1 MILPMKRIN
10 VLAMSYDEKAI
21 MRTLQNIGAV
31 ELVQTEYEP
40 PNDDECVRLR
50 NERDRLSHALSV
62 INPYA
67 KKAPLIEILPTLS
80 FEELEAGR
88 QRAYAVID
96 DIEGAEAAIAQ
107 AKIKK
112 AQCETKLGS
121 LRPWETLGSSVEE
134 LADTRSV
141 RFITGFIRHDRLEK
155 LELPEGA
162 FIRTVSPVRDD
173 AVLIAA
179 HESTL
184 DALGTALRELDFQEY
199 RFPTDMKGSVPDA
212 MNALLGDI
220 AAQKDIIDKA
230 NARLLELSD
239 SKGDI
244 KCALDSVCV
253 ALEREETA
261 LRLGTLGSVFMLD
274 GWIRAED
281 EELVK
286 NTISGATDTFY
297 FSARDPYD
305 DEEPPTSVRNSK
317 VAEPFESV
325 TNMYS
330 PPAYRGIDAAS
341 AITPFYLLFFGM
353 MLADTGYGILLAI
366 GGFLYSKIV
375 RPKGGVRSLAKVM
388 AMCGLSTIV
397 CGLAFGTFF
406 GMSWTEVFGEAVKLP
421 FILDPMNEIMT
432 MIYICCGLG
441 IFHMMTGIV
450 IKMYMC
456 FRDGDW
462 QSAIFDNLSWIFLV
476 LGLIGVLVLGM
487 SGLSQYVKYAWIS
500 TAVGAAMILFFK
512 NRTTWNPIKRI
523 ASGLGAI
530 YGITSYLG
538 DTLSYVRILALGLV
552 GGAMGSVFNLVGG
565 MVFSGLSGLGTVG
578 TIIGFVIAAAVL
590 AVLHAFSLFINVL
603 GTYVHCARLQ
613 YVEFFG
619 KFYEANGRLFKPL
632 TLNTRYSN
640 LRGGAE

>member
-40 PNDDECVRLR
+40 PSDDECVRLR

-96 DIEGAEAAIAQ
+96 DIEGAEATIAQ
-107 AKIKK
+107 AKIRK

-162 FIRTVSPVRDD
+162 FIRTVSSIRDD

-366 GGFLYSKIV
+366 GGLLYSKIV

-406 GMSWTEVFGEAVKLP
+406 RHELDRDIRRSGQAAVHTRSY
-421 FILDPMNEIMT
+421 E
-432 MIYICCGLG
+432 
-441 IFHMMTGIV
+441 
-450 IKMYMC
+450 
-456 FRDGDW
+456 RDNDDDIHLLRPWHISHDDGHRYKDVHV
-462 QSAIFDNLSWIFLV
+462 LSRRRLAKRHIRQLV
-476 LGLIGVLVLGM
+476 MDIPC
-487 SGLSQYVKYAWIS
+487 AW
-500 TAVGAAMILFFK
+500 AYRGACAG
-512 NRTTWNPIKRI
+512 N
-523 ASGLGAI
+523 
-530 YGITSYLG
+530 
-538 DTLSYVRILALGLV
+538 
-552 GGAMGSVFNLVGG
+552 
-565 MVFSGLSGLGTVG
+565 VG
-578 TIIGFVIAAAVL
+578 TFAICEIRVDIDGGRCGDDTVF
-590 AVLHAFSLFINVL
+590 
-603 GTYVHCARLQ
+603 Q
-613 YVEFFG
+613 KQDDVE
-619 KFYEANGRLFKPL
+619 
-632 TLNTRYSN
+632 SD
-640 LRGGAE
+640 